1 MCYEDKTKEELIDEL
16 KKRDRHTQE
25 QSIKDNETVLRA
37 ILEST
42 ADGIIV
48 LNHSSK
54 VLHINKRFIQL
65 WKVPDELLD
74 EKDAWKIAEYV
85 KDQLVEPERFMSE
98 ANIIMNNRTEY
109 KDTLHFKN
117 GRIYERYCHPLII
130 NNVLSGT
137 VFSFRDI
144 TQKAMLEKE
153 LMRSQKLYRK
163 LIELLPEGVMV
174 YKDGRLFLINRSA
187 AKLLKQEK
195 SALLGKPGGIAAKLH
210 PDYREE
216 AIKKMNKLLSSE
228 TTVDYS
234 EEKLILTDDSIID
247 IETGS
252 FSFKNEDQ
260 LFITTVVRDITE
272 RKRIQLLEKT
282 ISEKSELLKE
292 AQEYNILK
300 TQLFS
305 TISHELKTP
314 LNIIFGSVQLLEK
327 LYDDKLLNKYTKI
340 MKQNCYR
347 LLRLINNLID
357 INKIEIG
364 FYKLELHNSDV
375 VKIIED
381 ITLSVVDYTNSK
393 GIQLV
398 FDTNVEEKITACDA
412 EKLERVMLNLLSNAI
427 KFTEPG
433 GEISVNIFD
442 KGNSI
447 IISVKDSGIGI
458 PEDMLDKIFETF
470 RQVDSSFRRKAEGSG
485 IGLSLVKSLIE
496 MHGGTIY
503 AKSQYGGGSE
513 FIIELPVYLVDKENI
528 SIMESAVTLD
538 SKIETVHIEF
548 SDIYS

>member
-1 MCYEDKTKEELIDEL
+1 MYYEDKSKEELIEEL
-16 KKRDRHTQE
+16 KRRDRLSQQ
-25 QSIKDNETVLRA
+25 QSINDNETVLKA

-48 LNHSSK
+48 LDHSSK
-54 VLHINKRFIQL
+54 ILHINKRFIQL
-65 WKVPDELLD
+65 WKIPDELLD
-74 EKDAWKIAEYV
+74 EQDARNLAEQV
-85 KDQLVEPERFMSE
+85 KDQLVDPERFMSE
-98 ANIIMNNRTEY
+98 IDSLMNNRTEY
-109 KDTLHFKN
+109 KDTLYFKN

-130 NNVLSGT
+130 NNLLSGT

-163 LIELLPEGVMV
+163 LIELLPDGVMV
-174 YKDGRLFLINRSA
+174 YKDGRLFLVNRA
-187 AKLLKQEK
+187 ATKLLKQEK
-195 SALLGKPGGIAAKLH
+195 SALLGRPGGTAAKLH

-216 AIKKMNKLLSSE
+216 ALTKMNKLLSSE
-228 TTVDYS
+228 TTLDYS
-234 EEKLILTDDSIID
+234 EEKLILTDGSIID

-260 LFITTVVRDITE
+260 LFITTIVRDITE
-272 RKRIQLLEKT
+272 RKRIHLLEKT
-282 ISEKSELLKE
+282 VSEKSELLKE
-292 AQEYNILK
+292 AQEYNLLK

-327 LYDDKLLNKYTKI
+327 LNGNNILNKYTKI

-357 INKIEIG
+357 LNKIEIG
-364 FYKLELHNSDV
+364 FCKLELHNSDI

-393 GIQLV
+393 GIELV
-398 FDTNVEEKITACDA
+398 FDTDVEEKIAACDA

-433 GEISVNIFD
+433 GNISVNIFD
-442 KGNSI
+442 NNDSI
-447 IISVKDSGIGI
+447 IISVKDSGVGI

-496 MHGGTIY
+496 MHGGTVC
-503 AKSQYGGGSE
+503 AKSKYGSGSE
-513 FIIELPVYLVDKENI
+513 FIIELPVYLIEKE
-528 SIMESAVTLD
+528 STSMLESAVTLD